1 MVDPPDEPSSFLAVI
16 SWSALLPGLVVS
28 AYSGVIAPYQGSGIA
43 LAFTLLM
50 KMSRRGG
57 MEMKKKVLIVAISA
71 LLLSLT
77 CVPFSYAGY
86 NHGYYRHGYHG
97 GDGYY
102 VAGALVGG
110 LLLGT
115 VIGSAVNQPRYVAPA
130 PVYVYPASA
139 RAYGYPSYGPA
150 FVREEPPGVWV
161 TVPGQ
166 WVNGRWIPAH
176 SVWTRTNPY

>member
-1 MVDPPDEPSSFLAVI
+1 
-16 SWSALLPGLVVS
+16 
-28 AYSGVIAPYQGSGIA
+28 
-43 LAFTLLM
+43 
-50 KMSRRGG
+50 
-57 MEMKKKVLIVAISA
+57 MKKKVLIVAISV
-71 LLLSLT
+71 LLLSLI
-77 CVPFSYAGY
+77 CVPFSYAGHS
-86 NHGYYRHGYHG
+86 HGYGHGYHG

-139 RAYGYPSYGPA
+139 PAY
-150 FVREEPPGVWV
+150 VREEPPGVWV

-166 WVNGRWIPAH
+166 WVSGRWIPAH